1 MAWRDAPTR
10 RGVSFVDRAGDRS
23 ITVIGERLAPLA
35 RDPLPWADLAGCD
48 GVFVTAADAAALQHS
63 RRARLLGVTPRVGLP
78 LLEASGVSCD
88 ALIGSALDPGEQ
100 VPAGA
105 LSRPPRLRIA
115 TEGAA
120 GGWSEP
126 GGRFAAQALVA
137 PPVDSYGCG
146 DSFAAGVLSGLA
158 AGWRA
163 AAAIGLGARCGA
175 ECAVAF
181 GPYARPN

>member
-1 MAWRDAPTR
+1 
-10 RGVSFVDRAGDRS
+10 
-23 ITVIGERLAPLA
+23 
-35 RDPLPWADLAGCD
+35 
-48 GVFVTAADAAALQHS
+48 
-63 RRARLLGVTPRVGLP
+63 
-78 LLEASGVSCD
+78 
-88 ALIGSALDPGEQ
+88 LIGSALDPGEQ

-105 LSRPPRLRIA
+105 LSRPPQLRIA

-146 DSFAAGVLSGLA
+146 DSFAAGVMAGLA
-158 AGWRA
+158 AGWSA
-163 AAAIGLGARCGA
+163 AAAINLGARCGA

-181 GPYARPN
+181 GPYVRPN